1 MYGKT
6 MKEALMEVRSFR
18 DATSEGG
25 PGSGPQAKSDASKK
39 KIPTYLPPVK
49 RPVAKRPK
57 GGLFNGDDIPEGGP
71 GSGPQKGGKKQS
83 SADIK
88 KAYGILNDPRYKQGN
103 YSGAA
108 KAIDKLS
115 PGLSNHPDVKNAMK
129 RANEEMEEGG
139 PGSGPQNTNFKPLS
153 KNHSSARMTVST
165 SKAKQIKS
173 WLADNGEQYPVA
185 IDDNG
190 SGQITIDDDDE
201 DGSSYAAGQ
210 AIAKKFGVKVMG
222 EGNINEENRFSRQ
235 LKGRQREVYD
245 LALKDI
251 RKNKVYGEKDQ
262 DAVVDKV
269 AGTSLMGN
277 SLSDVKRAIQHESLD
292 LSATGDTTTSNA
304 SQEDIVE
311 KNINEVAPIAIA
323 AVIARILS
331 TTVAKNAGSAVKKAL
346 STVPKVAK
354 PAAVATTTT
363 AGSPTTTLPESIEN
377 NKVDTTEGYDTGN
390 TRPRDSRGSRLPLN
404 KYPKPKSTIPV
415 PSMNFVG
422 SLTSQKNEAKLS
434 TSQLDTLKQKYS
446 GLSGSEK
453 NGIQMD
459 KLAKIMKRYP
469 ESMLDQLAALDIPMV
484 SKVAKELL
492 K

>member
-1 MYGKT
+1 MANNYTKT
-6 MKEALMEVRSFR
+6 MRQALEEARSFR
-18 DATSEGG
+18 DVAT
-25 PGSGPQAKSDASKK
+25 
-39 KIPTYLPPVK
+39 
-49 RPVAKRPK
+49 
-57 GGLFNGDDIPEGGP
+57 EGGP

-129 RANEEMEEGG
+129 RANEELE
-139 PGSGPQNTNFKPLS
+139 
-153 KNHSSARMTVST
+153 
-165 SKAKQIKS
+165 
-173 WLADNGEQYPVA
+173 
-185 IDDNG
+185 
-190 SGQITIDDDDE
+190 
-201 DGSSYAAGQ
+201 
-210 AIAKKFGVKVMG
+210 
-222 EGNINEENRFSRQ
+222 EENRFSRQ

-304 SQEDIVE
+304 SQEN
-311 KNINEVAPIAIA
+311 K
-323 AVIARILS
+323 
-331 TTVAKNAGSAVKKAL
+331 TVDL
-346 STVPKVAK
+346 
-354 PAAVATTTT
+354 
-363 AGSPTTTLPESIEN
+363 
-377 NKVDTTEGYDTGN
+377 D
-390 TRPRDSRGSRLPLN
+390 
-404 KYPKPKSTIPV
+404 
-415 PSMNFVG
+415 
-422 SLTSQKNEAKLS
+422 EAKLS
-434 TSQLDTLKQKYS
+434 TTQLDTLKQKYS
-446 GLSGSEK
+446 GLRGSEK

-469 ESMLDQLAALDIPMV
+469 ESMLDQLAGLDIPMV

>member
-1 MYGKT
+1 MSNNYTKT
-6 MKEALMEVRSFR
+6 MRQALEEARNYR
-18 DATSEGG
+18 DPTSEGG
-25 PGSGPQAKSDASKK
+25 PGSGPQKDGASKPDDK
-39 KIPTYLPPVK
+39 SSPK
-49 RPVAKRPK
+49 ARPK
-57 GGLFNGDDIPEGGP
+57 IDKVALQKDLEDKVTDGMIDIDHGKDGSMDMSKEYEGGQDYEVDRDVNAIKKDLMSKGISEKDIEIDIEEDEEYINLNVSVKGKPVSEGIDEGGP

-83 SADIK
+83 SANIK

-129 RANEEMEEGG
+129 RANEELE
-139 PGSGPQNTNFKPLS
+139 
-153 KNHSSARMTVST
+153 
-165 SKAKQIKS
+165 
-173 WLADNGEQYPVA
+173 
-185 IDDNG
+185 
-190 SGQITIDDDDE
+190 
-201 DGSSYAAGQ
+201 
-210 AIAKKFGVKVMG
+210 
-222 EGNINEENRFSRQ
+222 EENRFSRQ

-422 SLTSQKNEAKLS
+422 SLTSQKNESKLS

-446 GLSGSEK
+446 GLRGSEK

-469 ESMLDQLAALDIPMV
+469 ESMLDQLAGLDIPMV

>member
-1 MYGKT
+1 MHGKT
-6 MKEALMEVRSFR
+6 MREALNEVRSFR
-18 DATSEGG
+18 DTSDIKEVKLGFMARNRELAKL
-25 PGSGPQAKSDASKK
+25 PKPIIPQ
-39 KIPTYLPPVK
+39 PPIM
-49 RPVAKRPK
+49 PVTK
-57 GGLFNGDDIPEGGP
+57 EGGP
-71 GSGPQKGGKKQS
+71 GSGPQKGGKKYS

-103 YSGAA
+103 FSGAA

-115 PGLSNHPDVKNAMK
+115 PGLSDHPDVKNAMK
-129 RANEEMEEGG
+129 RANE
-139 PGSGPQNTNFKPLS
+139 T
-153 KNHSSARMTVST
+153 
-165 SKAKQIKS
+165 
-173 WLADNGEQYPVA
+173 
-185 IDDNG
+185 
-190 SGQITIDDDDE
+190 
-201 DGSSYAAGQ
+201 
-210 AIAKKFGVKVMG
+210 
-222 EGNINEENRFSRQ
+222 
-235 LKGRQREVYD
+235 
-245 LALKDI
+245 
-251 RKNKVYGEKDQ
+251 
-262 DAVVDKV
+262 
-269 AGTSLMGN
+269 
-277 SLSDVKRAIQHESLD
+277 LD
-292 LSATGDTTTSNA
+292 LPATGDTTTSNA

-311 KNINEVAPIAIA
+311 KSINEVAPIAIA
-323 AVIARILS
+323 AIIARVLG

-415 PSMNFVG
+415 PSMNYVG
-422 SLTSQKNEAKLS
+422 SLTSQKNESKLS
-434 TSQLDTLKQKYS
+434 TAQLNTLKQKYS